1 MYNHGHIEEK
11 VFSIWVN
18 QKQFNESRATWGGY
32 DLEKFA
38 HPDSELEW
46 HNINHTNG
54 FWQIVLDNMTIS
66 NSLNPTAEKQY
77 VFGTNGTQQM
87 IVDSGTSFLMI
98 PSTDAELLVDYLNY
112 EQGLGCIGG

>member
-1 MYNHGHIEEK
+1 MNVGYATNMGGTGGLIGFCPIQDKYFAEYDLWMNSMYNHGHVEEK

-32 DLEKFA
+32 DLEKFS

-54 FWQIVLDNMTIS
+54 FW
-66 NSLNPTAEKQY
+66 
-77 VFGTNGTQQM
+77 
-87 IVDSGTSFLMI
+87 
-98 PSTDAELLVDYLNY
+98 
-112 EQGLGCIGG
+112 